1 MLNTRADAL
10 REKIERLHRRLQ
22 DVSPMAAEQL
32 RELSALSAELAGI
45 EGGGYGERW
54 RRIEE
59 VAAELDVEPRVLRAR
74 IREAGIKPARPGRH
88 PMLSDRDVHT
98 LMEASRARGLHG
110 GEPLTEV
117 ERAHQRAARRGE
129 TRRLLDGVRAD
140 WEQARPEKPAGKREA
155 DPKAAAVQRRVHE
168 LLDKS

>member
-1 MLNTRADAL
+1 MLNTRAEVL
-10 REKIERLHRRLQ
+10 REKIERLHRRLREI
-22 DVSPMAAEQL
+22 SPLAAEQL

-59 VAAELDVEPRVLRAR
+59 IAAELGVEPRVLRAR
-74 IREAGIKPARPGRH
+74 IRDAGIKPARPGRH

-110 GEPLTEV
+110 GEPLTGV
-117 ERAHQRAARRGE
+117 ERAHQRAPRRAE
-129 TRRLLDGVRAD
+129 TRPLLDGVRAG
-140 WEQARPEKPAGKREA
+140 WKQTPAGKREA
-155 DPKAAAVQRRVHE
+155 DPKAAAVQRRIHE